1 VGVLSK
7 AAVIVWA
14 GALLLALPLGAL
26 AQLPGFPQV
35 ADDTELH
42 LAPVPVGPAGSS
54 AVFFVRTDV
63 NAAVGERT
71 GVFAYMDEA
80 AFGGVEQVAVR
91 AWVQVLAVEVNGTAR
106 ALVRAQPVD
115 PANRLP
121 LSDQVWQGVYWL
133 SGDAAVLESG
143 DPPPDKYEDL
153 ASPTW
158 LVYALQT
165 PRADRPGP
173 TLRPGD
179 EWRSQALAGDFE
191 DLAELGFVS
200 GGIPVAGK
208 FDPRRFPLRCLQQV
222 LCPDAHARR
231 GCPGARGRV

>member
-1 VGVLSK
+1 
-7 AAVIVWA
+7 
-14 GALLLALPLGAL
+14 
-26 AQLPGFPQV
+26 
-35 ADDTELH
+35 
-42 LAPVPVGPAGSS
+42 
-54 AVFFVRTDV
+54 
-63 NAAVGERT
+63 
-71 GVFAYMDEA
+71 
-80 AFGGVEQVAVR
+80 VR

-165 PRADRPGP
+165 PLADRPGP

>member
-1 VGVLSK
+1 
-7 AAVIVWA
+7 
-14 GALLLALPLGAL
+14 
-26 AQLPGFPQV
+26 
-35 ADDTELH
+35 
-42 LAPVPVGPAGSS
+42 
-54 AVFFVRTDV
+54 
-63 NAAVGERT
+63 
-71 GVFAYMDEA
+71 MDEA

-143 DPPPDKYEDL
+143 DPPPDKYGDL

-158 LVYALQT
+158 LVYALRS
-165 PRADRPGP
+165 PLGDRPGP
-173 TLRPGD
+173 TLRPRD
-179 EWRSQALAGDFE
+179 EWRSPALAGGFA

-200 GGIPVAGK
+200 GGIPIAGK
-208 FDPRRFPLRCLQQV
+208 FAGWAGIAELGTRAAYFVETISGTGTIEDRTEGSMGS
-222 LCPDAHARR
+222 ARYQIE
-231 GCPGARGRV
+231 